1 MCANDINF
9 SAKGRGYLF
18 FDNNRSL
25 PCDFTI
31 RPHKQAYKLRCSIP
45 PSVRDFVK
53 TDLDDAVRFEGLTR
67 KRKWPLSV
75 RSFGRILYR
84 GKGITFQVPSDAIL
98 LCGTPLPSLNEVMV
112 FELFN
117 FVVYRDFV
125 TIKPQEWKSVPYWI
139 TLPLP
144 EPWRQVYCVFLG
156 TPLRLR
162 ERQRKLA
169 DRNWGLRTCLAMVS
183 VRSEDNHE
191 ATSTIIDDL
200 CLLLSFAQGTN
211 VNWYRCG
218 VWDPLQ
224 DKRKGYRGRSTLV
237 GWGKP
242 VWSVIDDKEDA
253 LQRFV
258 AQCLPN
264 FRKHPC
270 RDAIRRAFALYLYA
284 KFAPYVELHL
294 LCCMMAIE
302 ILIDCTCAK
311 SRDTAPKKEKHK
323 VIEQLKQVITS
334 SGLPQDIKGNVIRKI
349 KEDLFRPS
357 LRARLEALVEHLNI
371 DVGRETLK
379 GLCKARN
386 RLAHAAKFPKD
397 WDTHKVA
404 HMERAAYDLFNQI
417 FLRLLGY
424 KGSYYACEPTGRT
437 KNL

>member
-9 SAKGRGYLF
+9 SAKGHGYLF

-45 PSVRDFVK
+45 PSVRNFVK

-75 RSFGRILYR
+75 RFFGRILYR

-117 FVVYRDFV
+117 FIVYRNFV

-144 EPWRQVYCVFLG
+144 EPWRQVYCVFLE

-211 VNWYRCG
+211 VNWYRCE

-224 DKRKGYRGRSTLV
+224 NERRFYHGRSTLV

-242 VWSVIDDKEDA
+242 VWSVIEEKEGA
-253 LQRFV
+253 LRRFIE
-258 AQCLPN
+258 QCLQK
-264 FRKHPC
+264 FRKHSKKE
-270 RDAIRRAFALYLYA
+270 AIKRALALYLYA

-302 ILIDCTCAK
+302 ILIGCTCAK
-311 SRDTAPKKEKHK
+311 SRDAKR
-323 VIEQLKQVITS
+323 S
-334 SGLPQDIKGNVIRKI
+334 LPQRRDKPS
-349 KEDLFRPS
+349 RPS
-357 LRARLEALVEHLNI
+357 LRQRLETIVRHLNI
-371 DVGRETLK
+371 DFDRETVK
-379 GLCKARN
+379 NLCDARN
-386 RLAHAAKFPKD
+386 SLAHAAKFPKD